1 MDLDSA
7 EKTEP
12 PVTRDLPDETIL
24 SALTAPLILPAFPN
38 NTQSVERMVRVVT
51 LASTKRAGHAARHRL
66 ILQLLQSRKRVGSFN
81 TKKDD
86 AVFS

>member
-1 MDLDSA
+1 MVDLDTA
-7 EKTEP
+7 EKIEP
-12 PVTRDLPDETIL
+12 PVTKNIDDETIL

-51 LASTKRAGHAARHRL
+51 EASTQRASHSARHRL
-66 ILQLLQSRKRVGSFN
+66 ILQKLESRKRVGKCN

-86 AVFS
+86 